1 MQEQKHWPISISKL
15 PEKWKGQLLMLGEQ
29 LHKEMQSF
37 IKATQDSGGVVFNT
51 QIAMA
56 TARRV
61 IMSDNANLLAE
72 NSEYINITNL
82 RIEPSDYCKAT

>member
-15 PEKWKGQLLMLGEQ
+15 PEKWRGHPHMLGEQ
-29 LHKEMQSF
+29 LDKEVKSF

-56 TARRV
+56 TARGV
-61 IMSDNANLLAE
+61 VTSHYANLLAE
-72 NSEYINITNL
+72 NSEYINITKD
-82 RIEPSDYCKAT
+82 RAK